1 MKITPKH
8 VAKKILNEKWKGRN
22 VKNIMPIENPT
33 TVLII
38 PAIKNLVSVLESK
51 LFKFLITLINKKIT
65 SNYKALFM

>member
-1 MKITPKH
+1 
-8 VAKKILNEKWKGRN
+8 
-22 VKNIMPIENPT
+22 MPIENPT

-51 LFKFLITLINKKIT
+51 LFKFLITLVNKKIT